1 MDAADGRVTA
11 MNCQQVQIRLSAFL
25 DGFVAEEE
33 RYAVER
39 HLARCAGCAAAHD
52 SYNGLRM
59 SLRSLPARAVT
70 PELSWSLRAMASREA
85 SRRRRFAGML
95 GWLQERTELLR
106 FRASLLLR
114 PIAVPAAGGVFS
126 AIFLF
131 TMVMMHFRGIVI
143 AQPND
148 VPTALSTNAE
158 LISSPSL
165 NIDSDYVVVDVL
177 VDEQGRLLDYRF
189 PEGYGSLKSK
199 DATQRLE
206 QALRYSVFLPA
217 TSFGQP
223 VQGWVRVYYSTQ
235 RNEMDVKG

>member
-1 MDAADGRVTA
+1 

-25 DGFVAEEE
+25 DGFVVEEE

-39 HLARCAGCAAAHD
+39 HLVRCTGCATARD
-52 SYNGLRM
+52 QYSDLRM
-59 SLRSLPARAVT
+59 SLHSLPVRAVT
-70 PELSWSLRAMASREA
+70 PELSSTLRVMASRA
-85 SRRRRFAGML
+85 AARRRRFAGML
-95 GWLQERTELLR
+95 GWVQERFELLKLR
-106 FRASLLLR
+106 SSLLLR
-114 PIAVPAAGGVFS
+114 PLAVPAFGGLCS

-131 TMVMMHFRGIVI
+131 TLVMTHFRGIVI

-148 VPTALSTNAE
+148 IPTALTTNAE

-199 DATQRLE
+199 DANQRLE
-206 QALRYSVFLPA
+206 HALRYSVFLPA